1 MPKHIVFGKPQINKN
16 EEKNLIKVM
25 RSGWIGTG
33 PVVQKFEKKFKEYK
47 NSKYSVSLN
56 SCTAA
61 LHLSLICLGIKKN
74 DEVITTPLTFCSTV
88 NSIIHAGGTPILADI
103 DPKTLNIDVKKIEQ
117 KITKKT
123 KAIIL
128 VHYAGLPCDMDKIC
142 HLAKKYNLKIIEDCA
157 HAIEAKYK
165 KKDVG
170 NFGDV
175 GCFSFYVNKNIT
187 TGEGGMAIMKDKKIE
202 QKFRFLRLHGIS
214 KDAWKR
220 HSPESISTNKKFQY
234 YNLYYP
240 GFKFNM
246 IDLQAAIGL
255 VQLSKI
261 KKFWIKRKKIY
272 ENYGKELS
280 GLPIKFQQKS
290 SEDYKHAYHLFIF
303 HLDKNKTKK
312 NRKQLINYLTK
323 NKIGFG
329 IHYRAINDLSYYK
342 KRYSWNKTSAPIA
355 YEISQNIISLPLYPN
370 LKKDQMDYI
379 IKKIKNFF
387 KK

>member
-1 MPKHIVFGKPQINKN
+1 MRKHIVFGKPQIDKK
-16 EEKNLIKVM
+16 EKKNLIKVM
-25 RSGWIGTG
+25 NSGWIGTG
-33 PVVQKFEKKFKEYK
+33 PLVEKFEKKFKEYK
-47 NSKYSVSLN
+47 NSKYSISLN

-74 DEVITTPLTFCSTV
+74 DEIITTPLTFCSTV

-103 DPKTLNIDVKKIEQ
+103 DPKTLNIDVEKIEQ
-117 KITKKT
+117 KITRKT

-128 VHYAGLPCDMDKIC
+128 VHFAGLPCDIEKIC
-142 HLAKKYNLKIIEDCA
+142 NLAKKYNLKIIEDCA

-187 TGEGGMAIMKDKKIE
+187 TGEGGMAIMKSKQIE

-220 HSPESISTNKKFQY
+220 HSPESLSANTKYQNY
-234 YNLYYP
+234 DLYYP

-246 IDLQAAIGL
+246 IDIQASIGL
-255 VQLSKI
+255 AQLTKI
-261 KKFWIKRKKIY
+261 KKFWLKRKKIY
-272 ENYGKELS
+272 DNYSKKLID
-280 GLPIKFQQKS
+280 LPIKFQQKLS
-290 SEDYKHAYHLFIF
+290 VDYKHAYHLFVF
-303 HLDKNKTKK
+303 HLDKEKTKK
-312 NRKQLINYLTK
+312 NRTQLINYLSK

-329 IHYRAINDLSYYK
+329 IHYKAINDLHYYK
-342 KRYSWNKTSAPIA
+342 KKYQWNKATAPIA
-355 YEISQNIISLPLYPN
+355 FEISQNIISLPLYPN
-370 LKKDQMDYI
+370 LKKNQMEYI
-379 IKKIKNFF
+379 IKKLKNFF
-387 KK
+387 